1 MLVFDKARRLGC
13 GEGVPI
19 LRGDDTA
26 YLRLNTSQY
35 ALLPGFCD
43 VHVHLREPG
52 FSYKETIQ
60 SGTRAAAR
68 GGFTALCSMP
78 NLDPV
83 PDCPAHLEAQEAIIA
98 RDACIPVYPYGAVTV
113 GEKGEALA

>member
-52 FSYKETIQ
+52 FFDLCQ
-60 SGTRAAAR
+60 SAECT
-68 GGFTALCSMP
+68 
-78 NLDPV
+78 
-83 PDCPAHLEAQEAIIA
+83 
-98 RDACIPVYPYGAVTV
+98 
-113 GEKGEALA
+113 EKGRGQKPRLSAPERGTER